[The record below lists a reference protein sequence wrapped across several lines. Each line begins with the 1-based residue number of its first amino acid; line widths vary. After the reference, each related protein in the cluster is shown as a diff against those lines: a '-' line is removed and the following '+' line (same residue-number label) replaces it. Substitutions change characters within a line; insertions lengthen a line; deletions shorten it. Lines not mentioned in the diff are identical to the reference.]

1 MPKVFFFDMGL
12 RNALLKS
19 FEDINDRL
27 DKWQYFENIVWREF
41 LFKYGQ
47 DDIKYRRTTKDNEV
61 DFIIEDKL
69 AYEVKFNKNLIRE
82 KKYENF
88 REKYPNI
95 PLEFITFE
103 NVLQEVI
110 MK

>member
-1 MPKVFFFDMGL
+1 L
-12 RNALLKS
+12 
-19 FEDINDRL
+19 
-27 DKWQYFENIVWREF
+27 ENIVWREF
-41 LFKYGQ
+41 LFQYGF
-47 DDIKYRRTTKDNEV
+47 DNIKYWRTSQDNEV

-82 KKYENF
+82 KKYESF